1 MATALGPQIESLKT
15 RIVPPLEP
23 TDLEPVHP
31 AESSADSCSQ
41 QGSSIDG
48 LLIWICINCWL
59 LLVGMHVYEL
69 LAWLVG

>member
-1 MATALGPQIESLKT
+1 MATALGPQIESLKI

-23 TDLEPVHP
+23 TVLESVHP

-41 QGSSIDG
+41 QGSSMDG
-48 LLIWICINCWL
+48 PLIWICINCWL
-59 LLVGMHVYEL
+59 LLVGIHVYEL